1 LEIELILLRRN
12 HYPLKKLPTL
22 IWVSEFKFVSSLSFD
37 QCLARLGSVFRN
49 EAKGQNMVV
58 YEISVQKEIIC
69 FAASKSFRV
78 GRRHGTEADLGG
90 MVKFSASDEKAHVY
104 CYAGEN
110 IIRPTFSLLLF
121 VLLVVGFN
129 MFYFRTTIEIVGILS
144 LIAFIPTVI
153 GTIFS
158 MGTKAALKEDIVQ
171 LFRDGLQSPKHPLT
185 P

>member
-1 LEIELILLRRN
+1 MSILKWH
-12 HYPLKKLPTL
+12 HYPLKKLPPL
-22 IWVSEFKFVSSLSFD
+22 IWVSEFEIISSLSFD
-37 QCLARLGSVFRN
+37 QCLKRLGTVFGS
-49 EAKGQNMVV
+49 EAKGQGMTI
-58 YEISVQKEIIC
+58 YEISVQQDVIY
-69 FAASKSFRV
+69 FAARKSLGVSKWR
-78 GRRHGTEADLGG
+78 GYADLGG

-110 IIRPTFSLLLF
+110 IIIPTFSLLLF
-121 VLLVVGFN
+121 VLLVIGFN

-158 MGTKAALKEDIVQ
+158 LETKASLKEDIIQ
-171 LFRDGLQSPKHPLT
+171 LFRDGLQIPKHPLT